1 MLCNNDRSYKHRVSN
16 TFSNNK
22 VGSSDNIH
30 SLGLN
35 GKGFKIFNLNIQH
48 LLPQLDQLKLLFED
62 NRNIDIY
69 VFCETFLTS
78 NT

>member
-1 MLCNNDRSYKHRVSN
+1 MLCNNDISYKHRVSN
-16 TFSNNK
+16 TFSNKK

-35 GKGFKIFNLNIQH
+35 GKGCMIFNLNIQH
-48 LLPQLDQLKLLFED
+48 LLPKLDQLKLLFED